1 MVLNVILA
9 GDFDCVRRS

>member
-1 MVLNVILA
+1 MVLNIVLA

>member
-1 MVLNVILA
+1 MVLNVVLV